1 MLSKEREQQERQP
14 LDAQQLEPVRTREEF
29 ARFLSSLARD
39 VVTNPSERELDHMV
53 ESLAEWAIGGYGQPG
68 AAAPDWSLLAQMVS
82 AARARV

>member
-1 MLSKEREQQERQP
+1 LSKDREQQERQL
-14 LDAQQLEPVRTREEF
+14 LDAQQLELVRTREEF

-53 ESLAEWAIGGYGQPG
+53 ESLAEWASGGYSEPG
-68 AAAPDWSLLAQMVS
+68 AAATDWTRLAQIVS